1 MNTEEEIW
9 KQLVID
15 GNEYNYEVSNMGKVR
30 VKSTQKVMALNDCI
44 KYLRCQLIYKSKR
57 KMYYIHRLVAIVFID
72 NPNKLPVVNHI
83 NLDHRDNRVTN
94 LEWVTHSQNAIHAFK
109 NKEQVLSGYQFAQYE
124 SGTNKLLKE
133 FTSKSEAAKE
143 LNLSHHTITR
153 LANTRN
159 EKYGYYLIYK
169 NKPESRVQTNFDLTD
184 FIKIKNH
191 EKYHIHRDGRIY
203 SEYTKTLLKP
213 IVNIY
218 PQVHISNTRKA
229 VHRLLAQHFIP
240 NPENKPHVNHKDG
253 NKLNYH
259 IDNLEWST
267 RSENSQHAIDTG
279 LNSCAKP
286 IKQYTLDGQ
295 FVSEYKSISEA
306 CRALNI
312 PINCVT
318 MIARSCDKK
327 VRYAYK
333 FIWRYSNDNDITPVS
348 DLKFKYKKIGQ
359 YTIDDVLIKMYDTLA
374 DAAVAMGKSKK
385 NTNALSACY
394 LGKTESA
401 YGYKWKPIL
410 Q

>member
-1 MNTEEEIW
+1 
-9 KQLVID
+9 
-15 GNEYNYEVSNMGKVR
+15 
-30 VKSTQKVMALNDCI
+30 
-44 KYLRCQLIYKSKR
+44 
-57 KMYYIHRLVAIVFID
+57 
-72 NPNKLPVVNHI
+72 
-83 NLDHRDNRVTN
+83 
-94 LEWVTHSQNAIHAFK
+94 
-109 NKEQVLSGYQFAQYE
+109 
-124 SGTNKLLKE
+124 
-133 FTSKSEAAKE
+133 
-143 LNLSHHTITR
+143 
-153 LANTRN
+153 
-159 EKYGYYLIYK
+159 
-169 NKPESRVQTNFDLTD
+169 
-184 FIKIKNH
+184 
-191 EKYHIHRDGRIY
+191 
-203 SEYTKTLLKP
+203 
-213 IVNIY
+213 
-218 PQVHISNTRKA
+218 
-229 VHRLLAQHFIP
+229 
-240 NPENKPHVNHKDG
+240 
-253 NKLNYH
+253 LNYH

-385 NTNALSACY
+385 NTSAISACY
-394 LGKTESA
+394 FGKADSA
-401 YGYKWKPIL
+401 HGYKWKPIL